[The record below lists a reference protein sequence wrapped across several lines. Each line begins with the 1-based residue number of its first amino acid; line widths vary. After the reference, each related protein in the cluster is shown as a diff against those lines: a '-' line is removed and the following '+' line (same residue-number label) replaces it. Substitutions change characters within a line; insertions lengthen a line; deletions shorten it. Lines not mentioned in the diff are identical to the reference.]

1 MPKPGRR
8 VWPAAAL
15 LWATLAL
22 PVQAHEKWL
31 VHGDE
36 VRRLQSEPRPAPL
49 NRFFPEI
56 ALSLAAAAALVGGA
70 FALDRFVRRRRIGEV
85 LCRKLLGLR
94 SAAPPL
100 IGIATGIVLVSA
112 ALTRTFIA
120 PDLHLDAALPPA
132 AALAVAGAQFALGV
146 AFILGAWTRAAA
158 VALLVLYLPSAVLY
172 GVRSWIDYLD
182 VIGFAVYL
190 AIAGRG
196 AWSVDSLRGI
206 PAPSAPQ
213 ERNAVSFLRVILGAN
228 LAVLAVNNKLVN
240 PLVSMKIVADWNLN
254 FPKRLGFG
262 WHTDGHYVL
271 AAAAVELAIG
281 LLFVMGVTTRL
292 LSVAVFALLIATFCI
307 FGFVELIGHLP
318 ILAGGVAVLLMGTG
332 GRLWYGQPSEP
343 EGNPCGPG
351 CVGPVVDH

>member
-1 MPKPGRR
+1 MPIFGRR
-8 VWPAAAL
+8 AWPAAAL
-15 LWATLAL
+15 LWAVLAL
-22 PVQAHEKWL
+22 PAQAHEKWL

-36 VRRLQSEPRPAPL
+36 VRRLQSEPRPVPL

-56 ALSLAAAAALVGGA
+56 ALSLLAATALMGAA
-70 FALDRFVRRRRIGEV
+70 FAVDRFLRKRRMGAN

-100 IGIATGIVLVSA
+100 IGVTTGIVLVSA
-112 ALTRTFIA
+112 GITRTFIA
-120 PDLHLDAALPPA
+120 PDLHLDAALPPGA
-132 AALAVAGAQFALGV
+132 AMAVAGAQIALGA

-158 VALLVLYLPSAVLY
+158 LALLVLYVPSFALY
-172 GVRSWIDYLD
+172 GMRSWVDYLD

-196 AWSVDSLRGI
+196 AFSVDSLRGL
-206 PAPSAPQ
+206 PGPSEPQ
-213 ERNAVSFLRVILGAN
+213 ERNAVSFLRVILGLN

-254 FPKRLGFG
+254 FPKRLGFE

-281 LLFVMGVTTRL
+281 LLFVLGVTTRL
-292 LSVAVFALLIATFCI
+292 LSLAVFALLVATFCI

-343 EGNPCGPG
+343 ETNPASPAASAQ
-351 CVGPVVDH
+351 